1 MKIVYFREFIALAKY
16 LNFSVASELLNMTQ
30 PGLSRHIAMLEK
42 DVGIAL
48 FERNTHRVRL
58 TQAGTQ
64 FLEGI
69 KRIVNDY
76 DALCE
81 KVLRGGAEQLHIG
94 VPYFGIN
101 RYLSDMVSD
110 FESSH
115 PQVKLKYLP
124 AYPEAIIDA
133 LLARQVDLAI
143 LPRVDSPNSGRLIFH
158 DAFREPLTVM
168 MHRAHLLASRK
179 RLHLIDLKEERF
191 ISMHGYY
198 SGAMVEYQHDFCR
211 MVGYDPRTLLTVKTI
226 EEAVLNMKPD
236 MGVMLM
242 PGHLKEATISANV
255 KCIDLADSQCCLT
268 VSLCHHPENNNPLIK
283 PFIEHYL
290 KLNTKGEYD

>member
-1 MKIVYFREFIALAKY
+1 MKIDYFREFITLAKY

-30 PGLSRHIAMLEK
+30 PGLSRHIATLEK
-42 DVGIAL
+42 EVGVTL
-48 FERNTHRVRL
+48 LERDTHGVRL

-69 KRIVNDY
+69 KRIVDDY

-81 KVLRGGAEQLHIG
+81 KVLHGGAQQLHIG

-101 RYLSDMVSD
+101 RYLSDMVSG
-110 FESSH
+110 FEASH

-133 LLARQVDLAI
+133 LLAKQADLAI
-143 LPRVDSPNSGRLIFH
+143 LPRVDSLNSERLIFH
-158 DAFREPLTVM
+158 DAFREPLTVI
-168 MHRAHLLASRK
+168 MHREHPLASRK
-179 RLHLIDLKEERF
+179 SLHLIDLKDEHF
-191 ISMHGYY
+191 ISIQGYY
-198 SGAMVEYQHDFCR
+198 TGAMVEYQHDFCR
-211 MVGYDPRTLLTVKTI
+211 QAGYEPQTIMTVNTI
-226 EEAVLNMKPD
+226 EEAVLKMKPD

-255 KCIDLADSQCCLT
+255 KCIDIADSQCYLT
-268 VSLCHHPENNNPLIK
+268 ISLWHHPENDNPLIG

-290 KLNTKGEYD
+290 KLSAEGEYD